1 MEFKKH
7 TLYVSYNVPVQF
19 YIDVDNEKLICMLY
33 ESDLGFY
40 VAQDFERI
48 KKLFKRDNAKFF
60 EVGTVSK
67 DFVEK
72 QQIIQT
78 AFGRLTKD
86 FLHNYVLSA
95 LKFATKM
102 DKHRL
107 TSRSAFGFEGE
118 FGIETMDVSVAE
130 SIFNGVKATVSSMI
144 PGTIEITEKNDN
156 SITFEV
162 TSTLGDIRRYM
173 SKKEKIDDEMDM
185 DVEEFLEQLKKFFN

>member
-7 TLYVSYNVPVQF
+7 TLYAAYNIPLQF
-19 YIDVDNEKLICMLY
+19 YIDVCNEKVICMIY
-33 ESDLGFY
+33 ESELGFY

-48 KKLFKRDNAKFF
+48 KKLLKRDNAKFF
-60 EVGTVSK
+60 EIGTVSK
-67 DFVEK
+67 DFVKK
-72 QQIIQT
+72 QQIIHT

-86 FLHNYVLSA
+86 FLQNYVLAA

-107 TSRSAFGFEGE
+107 TSNSAFGFEGE

-144 PGTIEITEKNDN
+144 PGTIEITEKNNN
-156 SITFEV
+156 SITFEI

-173 SKKEKIDDEMDM
+173 AKKEKTDDEI
-185 DVEEFLEQLKKFFN
+185 DVDEFLEQLKKFFD